1 VVEHSDIDGL
11 SDVAETKPVDEREP
25 LDKRLLARL
34 IAGAL
39 ILAVFI
45 TFAVQ
50 NRDSVETEFL
60 GWSFALNQ
68 FLLMIM
74 SAAAGVLLWEFAGA
88 YSRRAKKKR
97 SK

>member
-1 VVEHSDIDGL
+1 VESSDIDGL
-11 SDVAETKPVDEREP
+11 SNIANAGRAEEPEP

-39 ILAVFI
+39 ILGIFI

-50 NRDSVETEFL
+50 NRESVETEFL
-60 GWSFALNQ
+60 GWSFELNK
-68 FLLMIM
+68 FLLMVM
-74 SAAAGVLLWEFAGA
+74 SAVAGVLVWEFAGA